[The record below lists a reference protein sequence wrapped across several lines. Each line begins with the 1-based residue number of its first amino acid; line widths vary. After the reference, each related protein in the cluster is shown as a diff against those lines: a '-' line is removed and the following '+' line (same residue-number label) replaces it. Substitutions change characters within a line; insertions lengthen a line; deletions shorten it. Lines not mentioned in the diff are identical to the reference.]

1 MKSTDNKEI
10 MFNYNNKF
18 DMKNKSSITR
28 KAKYFLYTLLA
39 TVIFTS
45 CDYGVAKESDLTKA
59 LEQAYF
65 EGQRDALENDV
76 RIKRNQDS
84 CWIWIKSPWNSG
96 KQPIFNPSF
105 DCR

>member
-1 MKSTDNKEI
+1 MKTKTSNLHR
-10 MFNYNNKF
+10 N
-18 DMKNKSSITR
+18 R
-28 KAKYFLYTLLA
+28 HFLYCLLA
-39 TVIFTS
+39 TVLFTS
-45 CDYGVAKESDLTKA
+45 CDYGVAKESDVTKA

-84 CWIWIKSPWNSG
+84 CLIWTKSPWDSG